1 MRRLGSGRLQIR
13 RRNCSRSHGSAFGCC
28 CAARPPAAPSDVRRT
43 ASARMHKRGHRDTEA
58 VAGRR
63 FADGDRANSLPCS
76 HEHKEP
82 LRSKRW
88 CQRPCDRRHLGPGS
102 GCLPSRRAPLIERR
116 PRPLMRRPPEGG
128 RERDVGSS
136 MRRPGGVESVSAL
149 YGPPASQAVDARL
162 RIEAHLLPVASGTV
176 ERPAF
181 PDCLEFVLETNGLGD
196 CPPRSWRQVECCRAL
211 GGLHPARVG
220 SFFKPSDVAHARC
233 AIGALRSVGAQPSY
247 GGRTTASGGA
257 VL

>member
-1 MRRLGSGRLQIR
+1 
-13 RRNCSRSHGSAFGCC
+13 
-28 CAARPPAAPSDVRRT
+28 
-43 ASARMHKRGHRDTEA
+43 MHKRGHRDTGA

-76 HEHKEP
+76 HEHTEP

-102 GCLPSRRAPLIERR
+102 GCLPSRRAPLFERR

-136 MRRPGGVESVSAL
+136 MRRPRGVESVSAL

-181 PDCLEFVLETNGLGD
+181 PDPLEFVHETNGLGD
-196 CPPRSWRQVECCRAL
+196 RPPQVGARSSAAEHS
-211 GGLHPARVG
+211 GDFIPPGLEV
-220 SFFKPSDVAHARC
+220 SFKPSDVAHARC
-233 AIGALRSVGAQPSY
+233 VIGALRSARAQPSY